1 MEFSTFM
8 IYLVVMAGVTY
19 LIRVVPF
26 VLFKKEITNERFK
39 MFLSYVPYA
48 VLAAMTIPSIFSA
61 TRSVISAAIGTVVA
75 VAAGYMKKGLLTVA
89 VISCIAVFIA
99 EYVMTYIG
107 IL

>member
-1 MEFSTFM
+1 MEFTTFL

-26 VLFKKEITNERFK
+26 VLFKKEIKNERFK

-61 TRSVISAAIGTVVA
+61 TGSKISAAIGTAVA
-75 VAAGYMKKGLLTVA
+75 VILGCMKKSLLTVA
-89 VISCIAVFIA
+89 IFSCLAVLIT
-99 EYVMTYIG
+99 EYVMKYLG
-107 IL
+107 ML

>member
-1 MEFSTFM
+1 MEFTTFL

-26 VLFKKEITNERFK
+26 VLFKKEIKNERFK

-48 VLAAMTIPSIFSA
+48 VLAAMTIPSIFYA
-61 TRSVISAAIGTVVA
+61 TRSIISAAIGTA
-75 VAAGYMKKGLLTVA
+75 VAIILGYMRKGLLTVA

-99 EYVMTYIG
+99 EYVMQYMG
-107 IL
+107 ML